1 MLGIEDLHVVG
12 ALEILHYIAFAIGGE
27 SFNGIELSLL
37 HHGRLLVL
45 DNGYRLEAVDPI
57 RFDGV
62 AIEVPYRLDWPG
74 LAIQL
79 DLVGFDRLLDGG
91 PDVLEACVDARFLD
105 SSVGSCLTCLNDGV
119 IPLIEGDGK
128 GAVDDTTTY
137 LNTEVQLADVIVLQD
152 SFVSVVRSVMGGHP
166 VEGATRREAP
176 SCFQTVRY
184 YQLVGFSLQALA
196 DLCHLQPRLHEGLH
210 VLPDLAMDLSGFA
223 DLLVVVG
230 HEPLHLTLL
239 RGCRPEGVRSDVLDA
254 FPVRKLTVRI
264 LLADGNVEGRALP
277 RRGHRSPVSDS
288 PEGAV
293 VLLRDVESFCPAT
306 SSGLLLLLFLL
317 LLSCGVSCVPLVLL
331 IAFLRSVG

>member
-62 AIEVPYRLDWPG
+62 AIEVPYRLDGPG

-79 DLVGFDRLLDGG
+79 DLVGLDRLLDGG

-254 FPVRKLTVRI
+254 FPERKLTVRI
-264 LLADGNVEGRALP
+264 LHTDRNVECWALP
-277 RRGHRSPVSDS
+277 RRGYRSPVSD
-288 PEGAV
+288 PAEAGV
-293 VLLRDVESFCPAT
+293 VLLRDVESLCPT
-306 SSGLLLLLFLL
+306 SSGSGLFLLLFLL
-317 LLSCGVSCVPLVLL
+317 ISCGICCIHLVLL
-331 IAFLRSVG
+331 IAFLRSIG